1 MEQEYDQVK
10 QQSDRQLEILKTR
23 RRIEENRANF
33 YAQRQR
39 DIEQAYE
46 ARKVAT
52 DDKKEKQQML
62 KQQMQLAKQFVKD
75 RAA

>member
-1 MEQEYDQVK
+1 MEQENDQVK